1 MQSANSRDLLLSWFA
16 SALDAVDGRQC
27 VKSAVARRSFQAPV
41 SLIAI
46 GKAAAAMAQGA
57 LDVLGGRIE
66 AGFVVTKRGHE
77 GPLPWP
83 VLTAGHPV
91 PDQASLDAGNAL
103 LVFIDRLPKENE
115 VLFLLSGGASS
126 LVEVLG
132 SGPGLVQLRQLNEW
146 ILGSGTDIVI
156 ANELRK
162 RVSMIKAGRL
172 AKKLAPHTVIC
183 LTISDVPGN
192 NPHSIGSGPLVRPGD
207 FVPSETLPAWVL
219 ELIERT
225 PAAVSSADFDHVQTE
240 VIATVED
247 ARLAAA
253 KAARSD
259 SYEVTLHETLL
270 AGNALL
276 VGPHLAGV
284 MKTLRPGQVNV
295 WGGETTVLLP
305 PEPGRGGRCQSLALA
320 AAIALEGTSGQY
332 LLAVGTDGGD
342 GPGDDA
348 GALVDNHTVQ
358 RGRAAGFD
366 AAQALEL
373 ADAGSFLEASG
384 DLITTGPTGTNV
396 MDLVIGLSF

>member
-1 MQSANSRDLLLSWFA
+1 
-16 SALDAVDGRQC
+16 
-27 VKSAVARRSFQAPV
+27 
-41 SLIAI
+41 
-46 GKAAAAMAQGA
+46 MAQGA
-57 LDVLGGRIE
+57 HDVLGDRIE
-66 AGFVVTKRGHE
+66 AGFVVTKHGHE

-83 VLTAGHPV
+83 VLTAGHPM
-91 PDQASLDAGNAL
+91 PDQASLDAGNAM

-126 LVEVLG
+126 LVEVLA
-132 SGPGLVQLRQLNEW
+132 PGIGLAHLRQLNKW
-146 ILGSGTDIVI
+146 LLASGTNIVI

-172 AKKLAPHTVIC
+172 AQKLAPHSVIC

-192 NPHSIGSGPLVRPGD
+192 NPHSIGSGPLAAPGD
-207 FVPSETLPAWVL
+207 FVPPETLPTWVL
-219 ELIERT
+219 ELINRT
-225 PAAVSSADFDHVQTE
+225 PDAVSPAGFDHVQTDI
-240 VIATVED
+240 IATVED

-259 SYEVTLHETLL
+259 GYEVTLHEALL
-270 AGNALL
+270 AGDALL
-276 VGPHLAGV
+276 AGSQLAAV
-284 MKTLRPGQVNV
+284 MKTSRPGQVSL
-295 WGGETTVLLP
+295 WGGETTVQLP
-305 PEPGRGGRCQSLALA
+305 PETGRGGRCQSLALA

-332 LLAVGTDGGD
+332 LLAVGTDGSD

-348 GALVDNHTVQ
+348 GALVDDHTVQ

-366 AAQALEL
+366 AAQMLES

-396 MDLVIGLSF
+396 MDLVIGLTI